1 MNNTAKTVHVWD
13 PFVRV
18 GHWTLVIAFTISYLT
33 EGEPQTLH
41 VWSGYVI
48 GAIVILRVIWG
59 FVGPKHARFSD
70 FLYSPVTM
78 IRYLRDLL
86 VLRHRK
92 RYLGHSP
99 TGGIMV
105 IALLLSLA
113 ATVWTGLMVYAIEEN
128 AGPLAGYVADTR
140 TFEDPIPA
148 LLPEA
153 QADEEEEYEYGEHG
167 EREIDEEAE
176 EYWEEL
182 HELFTNLTLILVF
195 LHIGGVLL
203 ASYVHRENLI
213 KAMFTGWKRRE
224 TD

>member
-1 MNNTAKTVHVWD
+1 MNNTSKTVHVWD
-13 PFVRV
+13 PFVRI
-18 GHWTLVIAFTISYLT
+18 GHWTLVIGFTIAYLT
-33 EGEPQTLH
+33 EGEPETLH

-48 GAIVILRVIWG
+48 GAVVILRVIWG

-70 FLYSPVTM
+70 FLYSPVTV
-78 IRYLRDLL
+78 IRYLRDLFML
-86 VLRHRK
+86 WHGR

-105 IALLLSLA
+105 IALLLGLA
-113 ATVWTGLMVYAIEEN
+113 ATVWTGLVLYAIEEN

-140 TFEDPIPA
+140 TIDSQIHAF
-148 LLPEA
+148 LQEA
-153 QADEEEEYEYGEHG
+153 RADEEEEYEYG

-182 HELFTNLTLILVF
+182 HELFANLTLILVF

-203 ASYVHRENLI
+203 AS
-213 KAMFTGWKRRE
+213 KAYE
-224 TD
+224 QQAYL